1 MIYLRRPGRGLRRTG
16 WMARCA
22 AADLGLR
29 GTTPG
34 GPSWRRDNPFFWKAA
49 RAESRRASFFL
60 RLFFTTLTL
69 SGLLAGGLAIQAA
82 RPEAMGLFSRW
93 FAVTPAGM
101 LFLVVSTVHAFFVLG
116 ARAALTNSLAT
127 EARRQTLEGLLMTPL
142 QRAEFGL
149 AMAVFPC
156 AGALLVGLA
165 GLPLYVAVY
174 EFGGLEWRDLG
185 WLAVL
190 FLLMS
195 FAPPTYALP
204 ALSGAAATPD
214 APQRQATGKAA
225 PTGTGAGP
233 ASVLMGLAYF
243 SFLTTFFG
251 RGAGLGGWVGHL
263 KAALPPPFG
272 AFGPLFVLSLP
283 YALSQS
289 LGAPL
294 GFFRGGLAPLTYLLP
309 LLVAGWVASAL
320 RTGAA
325 LSAGDAQELARLPA
339 FRRAATL
346 SRWGRRVGLLC
357 FLGFVWKP
365 WVLGGDTGRLLGDVT
380 ANPSYGAA
388 GLLLILGSVAILVSV
403 GKAFSVGVRGKATT
417 ELRPPRRLVRRVTR
431 LALRPVRLALL
442 MFGAACLCGQLSP
455 FVPPVF
461 HILGRLA
468 LVALAAVL
476 FAMGLIAASGRL
488 RPRAVTLLLLFT
500 LLPVGLP
507 FLALSLPAPFAWNLA
522 ALSPSVGWLEL
533 FPGSS
538 AWIHLFPYWK
548 LGTLPP
554 FRLCVAGPALLGIVG
569 FVWAYRRK
577 SAPAPETPAEAAK
590 RQTAQ
595 ETLAATLSG
604 VKSAAPVQ
612 HEARTAA
619 LMGWLTE
626 RIDNPLFV
634 HEVRTRTRSGQ
645 WFQCAYTVPTLL
657 VLALGAVTYYP
668 DVANAFAHS
677 ALLHFFREPFGA
689 RPRAGQPYSD
699 LAAIVASWQIYLTGL
714 SGVLVGEN
722 LILRDQQRGTLG
734 FILLTPPGHRQI
746 FWGKL
751 AGQTSGY
758 LLGWLIVGACTL
770 LLYALA
776 APGVGLL
783 PALAAW
789 AVGQLLTFSLF
800 VLGLSLGTAL
810 ATHTLLLKSLR
821 GLSLLLMVAAVAG
834 SLVLISRLLPFDFW
848 GSLFSPSPDSW
859 SILALSLT
867 LISVYSLVLALPAFA
882 YAQWRLAVLRRRD
895 IPFGDALPD

>member
-1 MIYLRRPGRGLRRTG
+1 
-16 WMARCA
+16 MARCV

-29 GTTPG
+29 GATPG
-34 GPSWRRDNPFFWKAA
+34 GPSWRHDNPFFWKAA
-49 RAESRRASFFL
+49 RAEARRASFFL
-60 RLFFTTLTL
+60 RLFFTALTL
-69 SGLLAGGLAIQAA
+69 SGLLVGGLTLQAA
-82 RPEAMGLFSRW
+82 RPEPLALFARW
-93 FAVTPAGM
+93 FAVSPAGM
-101 LFLVVSTVHAFFVLG
+101 LFLAVSTVHAFFVLG

-165 GLPLYVAVY
+165 GLPVYVAVY

-185 WLAVL
+185 WLFVL

-214 APQRQATGKAA
+214 APQRQATGKPAS
-225 PTGTGAGP
+225 TGTGAGP
-233 ASVLMGLAYF
+233 TSAIVGFVYL
-243 SFLTTFFG
+243 SFLTTLFG
-251 RGAGLGGWVGHL
+251 RGVSGLGGWVGHL
-263 KAALPPPFG
+263 KAALPPSFG
-272 AFGPLFVLSLP
+272 AFGPLFILSLP

-289 LGAPL
+289 LGAPR

-325 LSAGDAQELARLPA
+325 LSAGDPQELARLPA

-346 SRWGRRVGLLC
+346 SRWSRRVGLLC

-380 ANPSYGAA
+380 ANPDYGAA
-388 GLLLILGSVAILVSV
+388 GLLLLLGSVAILVAL
-403 GKAFSVGVRGKATT
+403 GKAFFVGIRGKTT
-417 ELRPPRRLVRRVTR
+417 AKLRPPVRLVRRVTR
-431 LALRPVRLALL
+431 LALRPLRLALL
-442 MFGAACLCGQLSP
+442 IFGLTCLFGQLSP
-455 FVPPVF
+455 FVPPVY
-461 HILGRLA
+461 HVLGRLA
-468 LVALAAVL
+468 LVALASIL
-476 FAMGLIAASGRL
+476 FAAGLVAASGRL
-488 RPRAVTLLLLFT
+488 RPRTVTLLLLFT

-507 FLALSLPAPFAWNLA
+507 FLALSLPAPSACELA
-522 ALSPSVGWLEL
+522 ALSPSVAWLEL
-533 FPGSS
+533 FPGSA

-554 FRLCVAGPALLGIVG
+554 FWLCIAGPTLLGLTG
-569 FVWAYRRK
+569 FVWGYSRK
-577 SAPAPETPAEAAK
+577 SAPTPETPAKAAK
-590 RQTAQ
+590 WQAVQ
-595 ETLAATLSG
+595 ETLAASLSG

-626 RIDNPLFV
+626 RVDNPLFI
-634 HEVRTRTRSGQ
+634 HELRTRTRSGQ
-645 WFQCAYTVPTLL
+645 WFQWAYIVPTLL
-657 VLALGAVTYYP
+657 VFGIGAATFYP

-689 RPRAGQPYSD
+689 RPRAGQPYAD
-699 LAAIVASWQIYLTGL
+699 LAAIVASWQVYLTGL

-722 LILRDQQRGTLG
+722 LILQDQQRGTLG
-734 FILLTPPGHRQI
+734 FILLTPLGHRQI

-758 LLGWLIVGACTL
+758 FMAWLIVGACTL

-776 APGVGLL
+776 APGIGLV
-783 PALAAW
+783 PALTAW

-859 SILALSLT
+859 RVLALSLT
-867 LISVYSLVLALPAFA
+867 LLSLYSLVLSLPAFA